1 MAWLVILGWAFLVLA
16 VAGTLYTLLSAL
28 LAGPALR
35 GGPVPPVR
43 PVPVTVLK
51 PLHGAEPGLVE
62 NLETVLAQDY
72 AAPVQVLFGVQDEG
86 DPAIPLIRDLIARHP
101 GKDLQLVVE
110 SGLHGTNRKV
120 SNLINMAA
128 HARHDI
134 LVLSDSDIAVPK
146 DWLSR
151 VAAAL
156 SVPGVGGVTC
166 FYSGMAL
173 TSVWSKLS
181 AMGISYQFLPNA
193 IAGFRFGLAR
203 PCFGSTIAFTRQT
216 LERIGGFAAFA
227 SFLADDY
234 ELGRAIR
241 GLGLEMVLP
250 PFTVGHL
257 CTEASATTLLRH
269 ELRWNRTIRSIDF
282 AGHLGS
288 GLTHIV
294 ALALIAAILL
304 GFSPISLGVL
314 VVSIV
319 ARFVLKAHMDR
330 LVSAPAGPYWLLP
343 LRDAVSFL
351 VYLCSFFG
359 RSVDWRGEQFVVQPS
374 GALSQS

>member
-1 MAWLVILGWAFLVLA
+1 
-16 VAGTLYTLLSAL
+16 
-28 LAGPALR
+28 
-35 GGPVPPVR
+35 
-43 PVPVTVLK
+43 
-51 PLHGAEPGLVE
+51 
-62 NLETVLAQDY
+62 
-72 AAPVQVLFGVQDEG
+72 
-86 DPAIPLIRDLIARHP
+86 
-101 GKDLQLVVE
+101 
-110 SGLHGTNRKV
+110 
-120 SNLINMAA
+120 
-128 HARHDI
+128 
-134 LVLSDSDIAVPK
+134 
-146 DWLSR
+146 
-151 VAAAL
+151 
-156 SVPGVGGVTC
+156 
-166 FYSGMAL
+166 
-173 TSVWSKLS
+173 
-181 AMGISYQFLPNA
+181 
-193 IAGFRFGLAR
+193 
-203 PCFGSTIAFTRQT
+203 
-216 LERIGGFAAFA
+216 ERIGGFAAFA